1 METVARLVEAA
12 RRDAAAAAD
21 AGAGQ
26 RPTTAARP
34 VWVAPGLRGEAI
46 ARRTSLAAL
55 PDAAKEGGH
64 PLAGAAAALFAL
76 HLRAWNCAL
85 RTVVVVAA
93 PVDTDLAAALG
104 GCRTL
109 RELCLV
115 DGRLG
120 PEALAALWGA
130 VRAAGLRLEAV
141 RVDDAHHH
149 RRLAPVCLLY
159 TSPSPRDRQKSR
171 MPSSA

>member
-1 METVARLVEAA
+1 M
-12 RRDAAAAAD
+12 
-21 AGAGQ
+21 
-26 RPTTAARP
+26 
-34 VWVAPGLRGEAI
+34 APGLRGEAI

-149 RRLAPVCLLY
+149 RRLAPGAAR
-159 TSPSPRDRQKSR
+159 TSGAASSRPGTGCSASRPRPRTC
-171 MPSSA
+171 SSSTLPTRRRG